1 MLNRKQQTNNGID
14 KNKPC
19 GILEMVR
26 RAQENDDMQKALTIL
41 AEKQKRYI
49 QIAKS
54 SSLNETVPPQ
64 IEKKIIETEF
74 IPDSDLS
81 PENPVTPVSE
91 RKTRKPKIISPFH
104 DQPSIDLN
112 ELVRNN
118 QTDAQ
123 IFLSK
128 VKEKNQNFIQNVFDY

>member
-1 MLNRKQQTNNGID
+1 MLNRKQQTNNAME
-14 KNKPC
+14 KNNKPPP

-26 RAQENDDMQKALTIL
+26 QAQENDDMHKALTIL

-49 QIAKS
+49 QMAKS
-54 SSLNETVPPQ
+54 ASLNETVTEEDQ
-64 IEKKIIETEF
+64 KIEPELTN
-74 IPDSDLS
+74 LS
-81 PENPVTPVSE
+81 VENPVSE

-112 ELVRNN
+112 ELIRNN